1 MLKVSSGSDEAAA
14 AAAGGPPSART
25 ASASAPVNGALAS
38 LALCML
44 LPSLGISIANV
55 ALPTFAQAFQAP
67 FQHVQWVVLAY
78 LLANTTLV
86 VSAGRLGD
94 LFGRRR
100 LLLAGLLLFTA
111 ASALCAAA
119 GSLGLLV
126 AARALQGAGAAAL
139 MALTMAFVAGTVP
152 KPQTGRA
159 MGLLGTTSAIGT
171 ALGPSLGGLL
181 IDSLGWP
188 SLFLLN
194 LPLGG
199 LALLLAWRF
208 LPADASVPRAE
219 RPRFDAPGTLLLA
232 LTLGAYALAMTLGR
246 GRFGPLNLALLLAAA
261 AGLVLFVWVEG
272 RAAAPLVRPAQWRH
286 PVLRAGL
293 ATSALV
299 STVMMATLVVG
310 PFHLTRAL
318 GLATATAGLAMSAG
332 PVVAALAGVPAGRLV
347 DRLGAR
353 RMSLAGLAGMALGC
367 LALALVPTTWGVA
380 GYVLPLA
387 LVTAHYALFQAANN
401 TVVMQGADAQQRGV
415 VSGMLNLA
423 RNLGLVTGSSLMG
436 SVFAL
441 AAGTADFGTARPE
454 AVASGMRFT
463 FGVAT
468 GLMVLALAVALGAQ
482 ARRGGSLSPAS
493 ASGPSSQMSRSDG

>member
-1 MLKVSSGSDEAAA
+1 
-14 AAAGGPPSART
+14 
-25 ASASAPVNGALAS
+25 
-38 LALCML
+38 
-44 LPSLGISIANV
+44 
-55 ALPTFAQAFQAP
+55 
-67 FQHVQWVVLAY
+67 
-78 LLANTTLV
+78 
-86 VSAGRLGD
+86 
-94 LFGRRR
+94 
-100 LLLAGLLLFTA
+100 
-111 ASALCAAA
+111 
-119 GSLGLLV
+119 
-126 AARALQGAGAAAL
+126 